1 MSWRSWVNPVVYLS
15 QNWISRVGVILVTT
29 AAVLWLFLLPTS
41 VRGEYQHPYIGILAF
56 LILPGVFF
64 AGLALIPLGIWLH
77 VRSERKAGRHP
88 LTYHPLT
95 LQTPELRRLIWFV
108 SVTTI
113 VNIAI
118 GSQFS
123 YRAITYMD
131 SVTFCG
137 KTCHT
142 VMQPE
147 FAAYQNSPHSRVE
160 CVACHIGPGAS
171 WFVQSK
177 LSGLGQVFAVILNT
191 YPRPIPTPVRNLRP
205 ARETCEACHWP
216 QKFAQDRLE
225 IISKYADDEHNT
237 LTKTVLLMRIS
248 GAGEHPGIHYAHMA
262 PGVTITYSPADEA
275 RQTIPRVE
283 YHNSV
288 TGRTTVYTA
297 SDAKP
302 ETLKNLQT
310 RLMDCMDCHNRP
322 THTFQLPE
330 RAVDQALDSGV
341 ISPSL
346 PYIKK
351 VAVEA
356 LRKVYKSQDDAAAGI
371 KAAIEGYYKTGDRAM
386 IDRATRAVIAIYD
399 RNVFPQ
405 MKVTW
410 GSYPNN
416 LGHMDFPGCF
426 RCHDGTHVSSDGRT
440 IPNDCDT
447 CHRTL
452 AMDEANPKILTD
464 LGLVGGSGQ

>member
-1 MSWRSWVNPVVYLS
+1 MRLRSWMYPLVYLS
-15 QNWISRVGVILVTT
+15 QNWLSRAGVVLVTT
-29 AAVLWLFLLPTS
+29 AVVLWLFLLPTTM
-41 VRGEYQHPYIGILAF
+41 RGEVQYPYVGILAF

-64 AGLALIPLGIWLH
+64 AGLSLIPLGIWLH
-77 VRSERKAGRHP
+77 IRVERKAGRYP
-88 LTYHPLT
+88 LTYNPLT
-95 LQTPELRRLIWFV
+95 LQTPELRKLLWFV
-108 SVTTI
+108 GVTTI
-113 VNIAI
+113 ANFAI
-118 GSQFS
+118 GSQLT

-191 YPRPIPTPVRNLRP
+191 YPRPIPTPVHNLRP

-216 QKFAQDRLE
+216 QKFVQDRLQ
-225 IISKYADDEHNT
+225 IIDKYTDDEHNT

-248 GAGEHPGIHYAHMA
+248 GGGEHPGIHFAHMA
-262 PGVTITYSPADEA
+262 PGVTISYNPADES

-288 TGRTTVYTA
+288 TGRTTVYVST
-297 SDAKP
+297 DAKP
-302 ETLKNLQT
+302 DSLKNLPL

-322 THTFQLPE
+322 THTFQMPE
-330 RAVDQALDSGV
+330 RAVDLAMDSGA
-341 ISPSL
+341 ISPAL
-346 PYIKK
+346 PFIKK
-351 VAVEA
+351 LAVEA
-356 LRKVYKSQDDAAAGI
+356 LRKEYKSQAEADAGI
-371 KAAIEGYYKTGDRAM
+371 TAAIESNYKTTDPAIVARA
-386 IDRATRAVIAIYD
+386 ARAVVAIYD
-399 RNVFPQ
+399 RNVFPE
-405 MKVTW
+405 MHITW

-416 LGHMDFPGCF
+416 LGHMDFLGCF
-426 RCHDGTHVSSDGRT
+426 RCHDGSHTSADGRT

-447 CHRTL
+447 CHKTL
-452 AMDEANPKILTD
+452 AMDEANPKILSD
-464 LGLVGGSGQ
+464 LGLAGAKP